1 MHALFH
7 YILSSFCVF
16 FEVITDFCMPAHND
30 LQHSTMCNFFF
41 FFFFIP
47 DVGVRTSFSTCNVA
61 KYYYSESSQLGDTT
75 L

>member
-41 FFFFIP
+41 FFFLHTGL
-47 DVGVRTSFSTCNVA
+47 VL
-61 KYYYSESSQLGDTT
+61 QGDSAGF
-75 L
+75 

>member
-30 LQHSTMCNFFF
+30 LRHSTMCNFFF
-41 FFFFIP
+41 FFFLHTGL
-47 DVGVRTSFSTCNVA
+47 VL
-61 KYYYSESSQLGDTT
+61 QGDSAGF
-75 L
+75 